1 MTEQDL
7 IHPDVHRLVQLFAAL
22 PDVKF
27 PDVDVPMLQ
36 ALVAQLK
43 ERHLAVT
50 QAELELE
57 AARRA
62 LDEEQEVLLKKA
74 HRLHAWLTVL
84 AEGDEALQA
93 KLTPLSLPRLRR
105 AATKS
110 GPLAEASAEEAAP
123 KRRTRAKKSAP
134 SSEALFSEAAS

>member
-1 MTEQDL
+1 M
-7 IHPDVHRLVQLFAAL
+7 
-22 PDVKF
+22 
-27 PDVDVPMLQ
+27 
-36 ALVAQLK
+36 
-43 ERHLAVT
+43 
-50 QAELELE
+50 
-57 AARRA
+57 
-62 LDEEQEVLLKKA
+62 LLKKA

-93 KLTPLSLPRLRR
+93 KLTLLSLPRLRR

-110 GPLAEASAEEAAP
+110 GPPAETSAEEAAP